1 MTQEE
6 LAEKVGIS
14 TSFCANLER
23 GSKAMSMFVLRDI
36 ADALGITADYLLYD
50 SDELKENQ
58 HIKNIYTLLNGRSE
72 ELCQL
77 VENVVRFTIKT
88 YNKTEK
94 KFATVGDE
102 VN

>member
-1 MTQEE
+1 MPQEE

-23 GSKAMSMFVLRDI
+23 DSKAMSMFILRDI
-36 ADALGITADYLLYD
+36 AGALGTTADYLLYY
-50 SDELKENQ
+50 SDEPNENQ
-58 HIKNIYTLLNGRSE
+58 RIKNIYTLLNWRSE

-77 VENVVRFTIKT
+77 VENIVRFTIKT

-94 KFATVGDE
+94 IRNSGR
-102 VN
+102 